1 MFPNLVARYDGMRC
15 VYDFQIY
22 VRIIKLEYH
31 IGVNLCCAGRFSKKK
46 EKKKARASVF
56 HGWKNLGTR
65 VVSAKR
71 RGRLAINRDA
81 LFMRVVRVLLR
92 ERRREKV
99 AQLLDTRTAIISE
112 QGYIKRNENINCH
125 VLDSFVNFF
134 SLTLGFIDLKLRC
147 LRIFYNF
154 KIK

>member
-1 MFPNLVARYDGMRC
+1 MRC

-31 IGVNLCCAGRFSKKK
+31 IGVNLRRPLFKKKRKKKRASKRFSRV
-46 EKKKARASVF
+46 EKSGNR
-56 HGWKNLGTR
+56 G

-99 AQLLDTRTAIISE
+99 AQLLDTRRLLSANRDTL
-112 QGYIKRNENINCH
+112 NE
-125 VLDSFVNFF
+125 
-134 SLTLGFIDLKLRC
+134 T
-147 LRIFYNF
+147 RILIVTY
-154 KIK
+154 

>member
-1 MFPNLVARYDGMRC
+1 MRC

-31 IGVNLCCAGRFSKKK
+31 IGVNLRRPLFKKKRKKKRASKRFSRV
-46 EKKKARASVF
+46 EKSGNR
-56 HGWKNLGTR
+56 G

-134 SLTLGFIDLKLRC
+134 FSHVGIYRFEIK
-147 LRIFYNF
+147 IFTN
-154 KIK
+154 IL

>member
-1 MFPNLVARYDGMRC
+1 MRC

-31 IGVNLCCAGRFSKKK
+31 IGVNLRRPLFKKK
-46 EKKKARASVF
+46 RKKNARASVF

-154 KIK
+154 KTK

>member
-1 MFPNLVARYDGMRC
+1 MRC

-46 EKKKARASVF
+46 RKKKRASKRFSRVEKS
-56 HGWKNLGTR
+56 GNRG

-99 AQLLDTRTAIISE
+99 AQLLDTRRLLSANRDTL
-112 QGYIKRNENINCH
+112 NE
-125 VLDSFVNFF
+125 
-134 SLTLGFIDLKLRC
+134 T
-147 LRIFYNF
+147 RILIVTY
-154 KIK
+154 

>member
-1 MFPNLVARYDGMRC
+1 MRC

-46 EKKKARASVF
+46 KKKSASKRFSRVEKS
-56 HGWKNLGTR
+56 GNRG

-134 SLTLGFIDLKLRC
+134 FSHVGIYRFEIK
-147 LRIFYNF
+147 IFTN
-154 KIK
+154 IL

>member
-1 MFPNLVARYDGMRC
+1 MCL
-15 VYDFQIY
+15 
-22 VRIIKLEYH
+22 
-31 IGVNLCCAGRFSKKK
+31 RFSNLRSNNKARISHRCKFAQAAFQKKK
-46 EKKKARASVF
+46 KKKNARASVF

-134 SLTLGFIDLKLRC
+134 FSHVGIYRFEIK
-147 LRIFYNF
+147 IFTN
-154 KIK
+154 IL